1 MKKLINTIMMILL
14 IAAIFVFYTEMM
26 PVKITANDLT
36 RQYLQ
41 DKIKADNN
49 FLGKDLEI
57 TGTVKAYYKL
67 LDIRNVLEFENDDN
81 KINLYCFFLNDSDE
95 FKARQISKGD
105 AIVVIGKCVG
115 MEKYNFVEGLK
126 MEVNKIK

>member
-1 MKKLINTIMMILL
+1 MLILL
-14 IAAIFVFYTEMM
+14 VAAIFVFYTEMM

-36 RQYLQ
+36 KQYLQ
-41 DKIKADNN
+41 DKTKADKK

-57 TGTVKAYYKL
+57 TGTVKAFYKL
-67 LDIRNVLEFENDDN
+67 LDIRNVLEFHNDDN

-95 FKARQISKGD
+95 FKARHTSEGD
-105 AIVVIGKCVG
+105 TIVVIGTCVG

-126 MEVNKIK
+126 IEVNKIK